1 MDTLEGATSK
11 AEDGVP
17 DELARLRFFRER
29 TAKGRNVTSDQRE
42 NLYCTILRLRHMGA
56 SNAEIA
62 RQLGI
67 SERNFYYHLRNAKV
81 WFGERLT
88 ERLDPFELLMAEFV
102 KLDMVDERAL
112 SGIMQSNLS
121 VPDFQKMATVALKVS
136 EMRAAWL
143 ERYGYFDSVNFH
155 SITGGDADSAEARA
169 DLVRKALNE
178 VFGEDPTPG

>member
-1 MDTLEGATSK
+1 
-11 AEDGVP
+11 
-17 DELARLRFFRER
+17 
-29 TAKGRNVTSDQRE
+29 
-42 NLYCTILRLRHMGA
+42 MGA

-136 EMRAAWL
+136 
-143 ERYGYFDSVNFH
+143 D
-155 SITGGDADSAEARA
+155 
-169 DLVRKALNE
+169 K
-178 VFGEDPTPG
+178 